1 MPARIIC
8 IGNRFLAADAAGP
21 LVYDHLAGSPL
32 PVGVELID
40 GGTAGLRLLPLL
52 EHCELAVFVDAV
64 SGFRPDPGVVIIDPV
79 ALEPDT
85 LDFGHGAGL
94 ATLLAAAH
102 HVLDPPLP
110 EILIVGI
117 EGQADEQACRQAAR
131 VCREIIANRSNRQ
144 SRRQSASVQ
153 ETVDERPGY

>member
-21 LVYDHLAGSPL
+21 LVYDLLARSPL
-32 PVGVELID
+32 PGAVELIE

-52 EHCELAVFVDAV
+52 EHCELVLFVDAV
-64 SGFRPDPGVVIIDPV
+64 SGFRPDPGVVIIDP
-79 ALEPDT
+79 ADLDIQA
-85 LDFGHGAGL
+85 LDFGHGAGIAAL
-94 ATLLAAAH
+94 IATAP

-131 VCREIIANRSNRQ
+131 ICCEILVNRSTRQ
-144 SRRQSASVQ
+144 YRLQSASVQ
-153 ETVDERPGY
+153 EPVDERPGY

>member
-1 MPARIIC
+1 MSARIIC

-32 PVGVELID
+32 PGDVELIE

-52 EHCELAVFVDAV
+52 EDCGLVVFVDAV
-64 SGFRPDPGVVIIDPV
+64 SGFRPDPGVVVIDP
-79 ALEPDT
+79 ADLNPET

-94 ATLLAAAH
+94 ATLLATAP

-110 EILIVGI
+110 EIFIVGI
-117 EGQADEQACRQAAR
+117 EGHADDPACRQAAR
-131 VCREIIANRSNRQ
+131 VCREITANRANRQ
-144 SRRQSASVQ
+144 YRRQTVSVQ

>member
-21 LVYDHLAGSPL
+21 LVYDLLVHSPL
-32 PVGVELID
+32 PGAVELVE

-52 EHCELAVFVDAV
+52 ENCDLVVFVDGV
-64 SGFRPDPGVVIIDPV
+64 SGFRPDPGVVIIDP
-79 ALEPDT
+79 ADLD
-85 LDFGHGAGL
+85 LQAGDFGHGAGL
-94 ATLLAAAH
+94 AALIGTAP

-117 EGQADEQACRQAAR
+117 EGQADERDCVQAAR
-131 VCREIIANRSNRQ
+131 VCCEIIVNRSTRQ
-144 SRRQSASVQ
+144 SRLKSAPVQ
-153 ETVDERPGY
+153 ETVDERSGY

>member
-21 LVYDHLAGSPL
+21 LVYDLLARSPL
-32 PVGVELID
+32 PGSVEVIE

-52 EHCELAVFVDAV
+52 EHCDLVVFVDAV
-64 SGFRPDPGVVIIDPV
+64 NGFRPDPGVVIIDP
-79 ALEPDT
+79 ADLDLQP

-94 ATLLAAAH
+94 TALIATAP

-117 EGQADEQACRQAAR
+117 EGEADETACVQAAR
-131 VCREIIANRSNRQ
+131 VCCEIIKNRSTRQ
-144 SRRQSASVQ
+144 YRLQTASVQ
-153 ETVDERPGY
+153 DTVDERSGY

>member
-8 IGNRFLAADAAGP
+8 IGNRFLAADAAGS
-21 LVYDHLAGSPL
+21 LVHDHLAGNPL
-32 PVGVELID
+32 PAPAELIE

-52 EHCELAVFVDAV
+52 ENCELVVFVDAV
-64 SGFRPDPGVVIIDPV
+64 SGFRPDPGIVIIDP
-79 ALEPDT
+79 ADLDPDA

-94 ATLLAAAH
+94 AALIAIAP

-117 EGQADEQACRQAAR
+117 EGLANEQACRQAAR
-131 VCREIIANRSNRQ
+131 VCREIIASRSNEQ
-144 SRRQSASVQ
+144 SRPQTSSVQ